1 MSARSLRL
9 VAATALASVAFV
21 AVAARP
27 GQARIATM
35 FGPPWIS
42 IETPVNPYDASMR
55 GAFLIVHTFHHGTQ
69 LDAAV
74 SGTAEGM
81 VNGDRRTIPLEFSK
95 TSRAGAYALRKQWSD
110 GGVWTL
116 SIVAEQD
123 HGDGAQ
129 ALVDIGPNGDV
140 TRVEVP
146 VRYDSRNGNMPLPR
160 IVSAQEIDSALRL
173 RARTAVASK
182 GK

>member
-9 VAATALASVAFV
+9 VAATALASAALV

-27 GQARIATM
+27 GLARVANM

-42 IETPVNPYDASMR
+42 IETPVNPYDQSMR

-69 LDAAV
+69 LDASV
-74 SGTAEGM
+74 TGTAEGM
-81 VNGDRRTIPLEFSK
+81 VNGDRRSIPLQFTR
-95 TSRAGAYALRKQWSD
+95 TSRAGAYALRKQWGD

-116 SIVAEQD
+116 SIVAEQE

-129 ALVDIGPNGDV
+129 ALVEIGPTGEV
-140 TRVEVP
+140 SRVEVP
-146 VRYDSRNGNMPLPR
+146 TRFDARYGNMPLPR
-160 IVSAQEIDSALRL
+160 RVNAQEIDSALRL
-173 RARTAVASK
+173 RARTAVASSSK
-182 GK
+182 

>member
-9 VAATALASVAFV
+9 VAATALASVAVV

-27 GQARIATM
+27 GQAHVATL

-42 IETPVNPYDASMR
+42 IETPVNPYDASTR

-95 TSRAGAYALRKQWSD
+95 TSRAGAYALRKQWGD

-116 SIVAEQD
+116 AILAEQG

-129 ALVDIGPNGDV
+129 ALVDIGPTGDV

-160 IVSAQEIDSALRL
+160 IVSAQELDAALRL